1 MLNQQIMK
9 ALRIIHDTLKD
20 TRINW
25 TLGGSTNLL
34 LHGVDVAPR
43 DIDIVTDKQGAISI
57 GELFKNYEIKKV
69 RYVET
74 EKIASYLGKFKIE
87 EVEVEVIG
95 EPRIKTT
102 NGEWTEP
109 FVPKRRQIRNLEGM
123 RIPLILLRNA
133 LKTYERLGRKDKVQK
148 IQQALRRESTTR
160 RKTF

>member
-1 MLNQQIMK
+1 LESSSRIMK
-9 ALRIIHDTLKD
+9 
-20 TRINW
+20 
-25 TLGGSTNLL
+25 S
-34 LHGVDVAPR
+34 
-43 DIDIVTDKQGAISI
+43 
-57 GELFKNYEIKKV
+57 KKV

-74 EKIASYLGKFKIE
+74 EKIASYLAKFKIE

-148 IQQALRRESTTR
+148 IDQTLRRESATR

>member
-34 LHGVDVAPR
+34 LQGVDVAPR

-148 IQQALRRESTTR
+148 IEQALRRESTTR